1 MTNIKL
7 AVFDMAGTTVDE
19 DNMVYKTVQKVINQ
33 EGFDLSLAQVLA
45 QGAGKEKYQ
54 AIMDILTAY
63 TQANHV
69 EEIADRAFGRFKP
82 TLEAVYNEAEI
93 KGFDGIEA
101 LFAQLK
107 ANGIKVVLNTGYDL
121 KTATKLLQKLNWKIG
136 EQVDALI
143 TADDVTQGRPHPEMI
158 QKAMQLFGIV
168 DPRQVLKAGDSEID
182 ILEGKNARC
191 GLTIGVLS
199 GAQTKAQLQTVQPD
213 YILER
218 LTDLPAILQ
227 LG

>member
-54 AIMDILTAY
+54 AIIDILTAY
-63 TQANHV
+63 TQANPV
-69 EEIADRAFGRFKP
+69 EEIAGRAFDRFKP

-93 KGFDGIEA
+93 KGFEGVEA

-107 ANGIKVVLNTGYDL
+107 AHGIKVVLNTGYDL

-143 TADDVTQGRPHPEMI
+143 TADDVTQGRPHPDMI
-158 QKAMQLFGIV
+158 QKAMQLFGIA
-168 DPRQVLKAGDSEID
+168 DPQQVLKAGDSEID
-182 ILEGKNARC
+182 ILEGKNAHC

-227 LG
+227 LS